1 MTRIDHT
8 SMIRSRPG
16 LLVLP
21 LLLLALQGCGPSD
34 ADATPQDAM
43 QRPAREVFRSQ
54 APQRPYSE
62 AVRAGN
68 LFFLS
73 GKVGASGET
82 RAMSE
87 GRTAA
92 EVHNIMESFQGLLTE
107 LGLEFGDVV
116 SATVFLADIADY
128 GEMNEAY
135 GSYFGDDPPA
145 RETVAV
151 KDIVGGAAVE
161 ISFIAVDSGP

>member
-1 MTRIDHT
+1 MTRIDRT
-8 SMIRSRPG
+8 SVIPSRPG
-16 LLVLP
+16 LSA
-21 LLLLALQGCGPSD
+21 LLLLLVPVAGCGPSD
-34 ADATPQDAM
+34 AGAASGSAVQE
-43 QRPAREVFRSQ
+43 PAREAFRSQ

-68 LFFLS
+68 LYFLS

-82 RAMSE
+82 RGMAE

-107 LGLEFGDVV
+107 LGLDFGDVV

-161 ISFIAVDSGP
+161 ISFIAVAP

>member
-1 MTRIDHT
+1 MTRIDCT
-8 SMIRSRPG
+8 SVIGSRPG
-16 LLVLP
+16 LLVL
-21 LLLLALQGCGPSD
+21 LLLLVAASGCGPSEVGATSD
-34 ADATPQDAM
+34 AAM
-43 QRPAREVFRSQ
+43 QEPAREVFRSQ

-68 LFFLS
+68 LYFLS
-73 GKVGASGET
+73 GKVGATGET
-82 RAMSE
+82 RAMTD

-107 LGLEFGDVV
+107 LGLDFGDVV
-116 SATVFLADIADY
+116 MATVFLADIADY
-128 GEMNEAY
+128 GELNEAY
-135 GSYFGDDPPA
+135 GGYFGDDPPA

-161 ISFIAVDSGP
+161 ISFIAVAPAP